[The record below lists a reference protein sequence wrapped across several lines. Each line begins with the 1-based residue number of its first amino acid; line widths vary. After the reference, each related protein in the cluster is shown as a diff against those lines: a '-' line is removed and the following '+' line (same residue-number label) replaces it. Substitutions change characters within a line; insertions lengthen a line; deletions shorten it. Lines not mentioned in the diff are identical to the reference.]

1 MLISTKRPKLTGNLV
16 HVRVH
21 YSRLRRL
28 GNSKGQKRKTNDF
41 ALALWTKYNVAFK
54 LPNHNMET
62 LTTILHGL
70 IQVGSTRGWRGG
82 GHKVPAAFFSE
93 TVKAIAKLYW

>member
-1 MLISTKRPKLTGNLV
+1 MLISTKRPELTGNLV
-16 HVRVH
+16 HVRAH

-62 LTTILHGL
+62 LATILHGL
-70 IQVGSTRGWRGG
+70 IQVGSTRGGG
-82 GHKVPAAFFSE
+82 GAQSSRGLF
-93 TVKAIAKLYW
+93 L